1 MGAVAV
7 TISQSDV
14 LGMVPTITLDW
25 AQIIA
30 DAVTSEAA
38 RAGDINVADFGAQAE
53 ARLIMLQAVRVFALG
68 KPWLA
73 TEGTGPYS
81 AGYRERVGAGIL
93 TAADMDRLREISGQ
107 GGPTPPVPIGAFPEP
122 VSYNYLFWP
131 GRSSW

>member
-7 TISQSDV
+7 TVSQSDV
-14 LGMVPTITLDW
+14 LGMVPTITPDW
-25 AQIIA
+25 ARIIA

-38 RAGDINVADFGAQAE
+38 RAGEIDFADFGAQAE
-53 ARLIMLQAVRVFALG
+53 ARVVMLQAVRVFALG

-107 GGPTPPVPIGAFPEP
+107 AGPTPPVPLGSFPEP
-122 VSYNYLFWP
+122 VDYSHLFWP
-131 GRSSW
+131 GGSW